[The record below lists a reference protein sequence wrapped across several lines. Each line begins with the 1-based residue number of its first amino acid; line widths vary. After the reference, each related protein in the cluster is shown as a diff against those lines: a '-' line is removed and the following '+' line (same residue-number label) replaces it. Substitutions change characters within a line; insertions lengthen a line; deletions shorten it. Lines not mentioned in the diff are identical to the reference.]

1 MKKSIIITLLILLV
15 AYFVIVQRITVNAG
29 MEAVVIKKP
38 WFLQKAGIEKA
49 AISTGTIWA
58 VSSSTIKLFSLKPF
72 EISESFSGFLTE
84 ENIPIDFTVNM
95 SFQYQKGNTPLL
107 VEKFGDNNEWYS
119 TLLLSMLKVSLE
131 AAVKSH
137 PLQEL
142 QANSSTVQTIEES
155 TEEHIKN
162 FLTIQKI
169 PVTLIQLHINT
180 ITPPKKLIDAAI
192 ETVKVK
198 EKIKTKEEQIKV
210 EALRRELEE
219 SRANADKAY
228 MLKMKMSVGQYI
240 QMKQLEL
247 EEKKLLNQRYII
259 EQAKDSNGTIELTM
273 DMGK

>member
-1 MKKSIIITLLILLV
+1 MKKPIIITLLILLV
-15 AYFVIVQRITVNAG
+15 LYFIVVQRVTVNAG

-38 WFLQKAGIEKA
+38 WFLKKSGTEKK

-72 EISESFSGFLTE
+72 EISESFSGLLTS
-84 ENIPIDFTVNM
+84 ENIPIDFTMNM

-107 VEKFGDNNEWYS
+107 VEKFGDNNEWYNA
-119 TLLLSMLKVSLE
+119 LLLSMLKVSLE
-131 AAVKSH
+131 AAIKSH

-155 TEEHIKN
+155 TEQHIKN
-162 FLTIQKI
+162 FLKTQNI
-169 PVTLIQLHINT
+169 PVDLIQLHINK
-180 ITPPKKLIDAAI
+180 ITPPKTLIDSAI
-192 ETVKVK
+192 ETEREK
-198 EKIKTKEEQIKV
+198 EGAKTKEEKIKV
-210 EALRRELEE
+210 EELRKKLEE
-219 SRANADKAY
+219 TRANADKAY
-228 MLKMKMSVGQYI
+228 MLKMKMSVRQYL

-259 EQAKDSNGTIELTM
+259 EQAKDCNGTIELKM